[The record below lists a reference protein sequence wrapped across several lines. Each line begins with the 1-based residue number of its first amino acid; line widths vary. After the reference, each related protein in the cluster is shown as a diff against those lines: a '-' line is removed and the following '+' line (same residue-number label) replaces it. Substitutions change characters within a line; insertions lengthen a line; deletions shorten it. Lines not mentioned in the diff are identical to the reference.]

1 MKLTLSSM
9 QMQSEECGPF
19 CDLDTEEQHPN
30 ASPFKGVLLMVDEPS
45 TRPPN
50 GAEGHRIYVPKKVAK
65 SRLGSLIRMGL
76 NYASGLDRHNP
87 TQKVGVIER
96 AWIKGKEVWC
106 SGVIWAK
113 DFPNAVSRLRTGGMG
128 MSMELADVLVEDK
141 DSDVWKLIDFDFT
154 GATALKKHAAAY
166 ERTTLAA
173 SACEK
178 TTKGEVA
185 AMSVKKPSKS
195 SGNGDLA
202 KLIANAVTTG
212 VREGVTLAMKPLSA
226 SLEEVNASLQTQNE
240 TIGALAAA
248 TLNAA
253 KDSDDA
259 AAAAKSSDDA
269 DAAKDSDDASA
280 AAKSSDDAAAAAKGK
295 DDGTSSSSTTSE
307 EDDDEDELKAE
318 LAGLAKLGKSTRNS
332 LATDESGDPDPEFG
346 RLNDNV
352 KEGVLHYPKGHK
364 TTVSASAQ
372 RNSGRLFQLAASAI
386 RTAEKTRKGQ
396 QKVVKA
402 LRSEKERRRELEE
415 TVEDMQAQADEFAS
429 SIHRK
434 TLPGNYYMLL
444 EKSGYTVG
452 DISASGQKLTI
463 EQQDSIVRT
472 ARESGVQMSIL
483 DAMTF
488 KTKLV
493 EAGLAE

>member
-1 MKLTLSSM
+1 
-9 QMQSEECGPF
+9 
-19 CDLDTEEQHPN
+19 
-30 ASPFKGVLLMVDEPS
+30 
-45 TRPPN
+45 
-50 GAEGHRIYVPKKVAK
+50 
-65 SRLGSLIRMGL
+65 
-76 NYASGLDRHNP
+76 
-87 TQKVGVIER
+87 
-96 AWIKGKEVWC
+96 
-106 SGVIWAK
+106 
-113 DFPNAVSRLRTGGMG
+113 
-128 MSMELADVLVEDK
+128 
-141 DSDVWKLIDFDFT
+141 
-154 GATALKKHAAAY
+154 
-166 ERTTLAA
+166 
-173 SACEK
+173 
-178 TTKGEVA
+178 
-185 AMSVKKPSKS
+185 MSVKKPSKS

-318 LAGLAKLGKSTRNS
+318 LAKLGKSEKNS
-332 LATDESGDPDPEFG
+332 LATDESGDSDPEFG
-346 RLNDNV
+346 HLNDNI
-352 KEGVLHYPKGHK
+352 KEKGRK

-386 RTAEKTRKGQ
+386 KTADKARKGQ
-396 QKVVKA
+396 QKIVKA
-402 LRSEKERRRELEE
+402 LRAEKDKRHELEE
-415 TVEDMQAQADEFAS
+415 MVEDMQAQADEFAS